1 MNTKGIIL
9 AGGHGSRLWPMTKL
23 VSKQMLNVY
32 DKPMIYY
39 PLCSLMLAGIKDIC
53 IISQEKNIKI
63 YQDFLGSGNQFGINI
78 SYESQNIP
86 RGLPDALNVTKEFIK
101 DSDIVL
107 ALGDNIFYGHDFE
120 EKLKEGINNL
130 KDNEASILVH
140 KVRNPSEF
148 GVVKK
153 VNGKILQLIEK
164 PKEFVSNLAVTGF
177 YFLPNDA
184 VNFTKSLKPSDRDE
198 LEITD
203 LLNEYLL
210 LNRLKDIN
218 TGRGTFWTDSGT
230 VSSLND
236 ASNFVK
242 AIQDSQGLVICAPE
256 EIAFHKGFITKDD
269 YISSIEDKSSEYAV
283 TLLNSLELDNESN
296 AHN

>member
-63 YQDFLGSGNQFGINI
+63 YQDFLGSGNQFGITI

-86 RGLPDALNVTKEFIK
+86 KGLPDALNVTKEFIK
-101 DSDIVL
+101 DSNIVL

-130 KDNEASILVH
+130 KDYEASILVH

-153 VNGKILQLIEK
+153 VNGEIVQLIEK
-164 PKEFVSNLAVTGF
+164 PIEFVSNLAVTGL

-184 VNFTKSLKPSDRDE
+184 VNITKSLKPSDRDE

-203 LLNEYLL
+203 LLNNYLSS
-210 LNRLKDIN
+210 NRLKDIN

-269 YISSIEDKSSEYAV
+269 YISSIEDKSSEYAA

-296 AHN
+296 THN